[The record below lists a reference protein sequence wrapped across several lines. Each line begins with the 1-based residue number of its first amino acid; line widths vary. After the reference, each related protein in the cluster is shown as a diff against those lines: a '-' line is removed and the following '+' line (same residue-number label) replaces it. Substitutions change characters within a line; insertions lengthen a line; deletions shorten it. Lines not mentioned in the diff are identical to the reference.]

1 MSKKTLQKSTYI
13 VNLGN
18 HRVRVRADH
27 RIMLAMLPIA
37 VLAQDI
43 TSMTI
48 NRISQSEGVRQ

>member
-27 RIMLAMLPIA
+27 RIMLAMIPII
-37 VLAQDI
+37 LAA
-43 TSMTI
+43 
-48 NRISQSEGVRQ
+48 RQAIRRAA